1 MLYLTVGFI
10 SLAVYCVAFT
20 VVVRRE
26 INYVRNSI
34 NQCWKSIRRCW
45 NDVDDNADD
54 ISDIRSEVMKANEVF
69 SDLWDRI
76 DATVD
81 KMLDVRVENILRE
94 RDALEAKY
102 RELLQKYND
111 LAVVYDEYRKQHPDR
126 SYIPVAKSDWEGTCL
141 LGADLSQGDDFA
153 DISDRKDRSA

>member
-1 MLYLTVGFI
+1 MFYLTVGFI
-10 SLAVYCVAFT
+10 ALTVYCVALT

-69 SDLWDRI
+69 SDLWGRI

-81 KMLDVRVENILRE
+81 KMLENILRE
-94 RDALEAKY
+94 RDALETKY
-102 RELLQKYND
+102 RELLQKHND
-111 LAVVYDEYRKQHPDR
+111 LADAYDEYKNKHPEYITVA
-126 SYIPVAKSDWEGTCL
+126 SIPVAKPDDRVTTCEL
-141 LGADLSQGDDFA
+141 KVDGDAFV

>member
-1 MLYLTVGFI
+1 MFLYFVVAVM
-10 SLAVYCVAFT
+10 AVYCVALT

-81 KMLDVRVENILRE
+81 KLLDVRVENILRE

-102 RELLQKYND
+102 RELLQKHND
-111 LAVVYDEYRKQHPDR
+111 LAVAYDEYKNNHPEYITVT
-126 SYIPVAKSDWEGTCL
+126 SIPVAKPDDRVTTCEL
-141 LGADLSQGDDFA
+141 KVEDDDFV
-153 DISDRKDRSA
+153 DISGGKDEEA